1 MGIEVPKWGAGQ
13 QRSPAGRVRAAGW
26 PPARPRLSEKDLLG
40 WGTRGFCRSLMR
52 CEHRSRV
59 EAELFSS
66 HGQLFSTLRMKYSVF
81 IVGRSFDKLLFPCQS
96 LPPYFLLPSV

>member
-1 MGIEVPKWGAGQ
+1 MQVSSAAPQDVLGLQAGLPRAPDRAKRTCWGGEPGV
-13 QRSPAGRVRAAGW
+13 SAA
-26 PPARPRLSEKDLLG
+26 P
-40 WGTRGFCRSLMR
+40 LMK